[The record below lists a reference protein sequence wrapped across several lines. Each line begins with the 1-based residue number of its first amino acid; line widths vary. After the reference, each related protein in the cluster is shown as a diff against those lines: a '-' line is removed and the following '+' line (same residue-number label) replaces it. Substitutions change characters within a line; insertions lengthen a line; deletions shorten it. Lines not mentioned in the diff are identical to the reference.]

1 MQMLVVTIARLGV
14 DLMGPRWTEEVDIGG
29 ET

>member
-1 MQMLVVTIARLGV
+1 MQMLVVTIARLGA
-14 DLMGPRWTEEVDIGG
+14 DLMGLRWTEEVDIEG